1 MITGWKSNYETSPVI
16 SGDIDNYRIEFF
28 FEQSGN
34 VPVNGGLNGRLNGGL
49 NGGLKELFE
58 FISNN
63 QGVQAKRISEVIDK
77 PLDTIDKQ
85 IKRLVDKDLIER
97 RGSRKTGGYYVK

>member
-34 VPVNGGLNGRLNGGL
+34 VPVNGGL

-85 IKRLVDKDLIER
+85 IKRLVDKGLIER